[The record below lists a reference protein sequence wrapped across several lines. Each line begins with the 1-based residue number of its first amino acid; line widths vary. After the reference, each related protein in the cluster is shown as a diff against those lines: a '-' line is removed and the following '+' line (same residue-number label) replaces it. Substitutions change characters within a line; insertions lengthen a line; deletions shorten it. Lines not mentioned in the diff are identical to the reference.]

1 MFSFLRKIRKKRY
14 MKNDSTKYLGYAL
27 GEIVLV
33 VIGILIALG
42 INNWSEDMKE
52 RELEMEI
59 LVQISEN
66 LKKDKAALSEI
77 IANANRAV
85 YASRKILALHQNNE
99 SSDSLKF
106 WLGNI
111 VQFDRFLPLTNAYE
125 VLKSKGLDLVT
136 HKELRFMLG
145 TYYDDQ
151 AKIITNANEDL
162 KMSFED
168 DWLPIM
174 RSGVVDFE
182 FKKYLILQDE
192 RAFIASDNLRN
203 IMVLNRSNYSGSI
216 EYMNSGVELIDS
228 ILEIINTQ
236 VQSQQ

>member
-1 MFSFLRKIRKKRY
+1 MFSFLRKTRKKLT
-14 MKNDSTKYLGYAL
+14 MKSDSTKYLGYAL

-42 INNWSEDMKE
+42 INNWSEGQKA
-52 RELEMEI
+52 RQLEMEI
-59 LVQISEN
+59 LIQISEN

-85 YASRKILALHQNNE
+85 YASEKILALHHSNRA
-99 SSDSLKF
+99 SDSLQY

-125 VLKSKGLDLVT
+125 VLKSKGLDLVSN
-136 HKELRFMLG
+136 KELRFKLG

-162 KMSFED
+162 KQSFVD
-168 DWLPIM
+168 DWLPVLKV
-174 RSGVVDFE
+174 GVVDFE
-182 FKKYLILQDE
+182 FKEYVILEDE
-192 RAFIASDNLRN
+192 GAFIASDKIRN
-203 IMVLNRSNYSGSI
+203 IMVLNRSNYTGSI
-216 EYMNSGVELIDS
+216 QYMNSGVVLIDT
-228 ILEIINTQ
+228 ILDIISRE
-236 VQSQQ
+236 VQYQK

>member
-1 MFSFLRKIRKKRY
+1 MFSFLRKTRKKLS
-14 MKNDSTKYLGYAL
+14 MKNDSTKYLGYAI

-42 INNWSEDMKE
+42 INNWNEDRKA

-66 LKKDKAALSEI
+66 LKKDKAALSKI

-85 YASRKILALHQNNE
+85 YASERILALHHSNQ
-99 SSDSLKF
+99 SSDSLQY

-111 VQFDRFLPLTNAYE
+111 VQFDRFLPLTNAFE
-125 VLKSKGLDLVT
+125 VLKSKGLDLVSN
-136 HKELRFMLG
+136 KELRFKLG

-162 KMSFED
+162 KQSFVD
-168 DWLPIM
+168 DWLPILKV
-174 RSGVVDFE
+174 GVVDFE
-182 FKKYLILQDE
+182 FKKYVILEDE
-192 RAFIASDNLRN
+192 RAFIASDKIRN
-203 IMVLNRSNYSGSI
+203 IMVLNRSNYTGSL
-216 EYMNSGVELIDS
+216 EYMNSGVKLIDS
-228 ILEIINTQ
+228 ILDIINTE
-236 VQSQQ
+236 VRNQQ

>member
-1 MFSFLRKIRKKRY
+1 MFSFLRKTRKKLS
-14 MKNDSTKYLGYAL
+14 MKNDSTKYMGYAI

-42 INNWSEDMKE
+42 INNWSEDRKE

-85 YASRKILALHQNNE
+85 YASRKILALHQTNE

-106 WLGNI
+106 WLGSI

-136 HKELRFMLG
+136 NKELRFKLG

-151 AKIITNANEDL
+151 AQIITNANEDL
-162 KMSFED
+162 KQTFVE

-174 RSGVVDFE
+174 RGGVIDFE
-182 FKKYLILQDE
+182 FKKYLILEDE
-192 RAFIASDNLRN
+192 SAFIASDNTRN
-203 IMVLNRSNYSGSI
+203 IMVLNRSNYDGSI

-228 ILEIINTQ
+228 ILYIINTE
-236 VQSQQ
+236 VQNQQ

>member
-1 MFSFLRKIRKKRY
+1 
-14 MKNDSTKYLGYAL
+14 MKSDSTKYLGYAL

-42 INNWSEDMKE
+42 INNWSEDRKE

-77 IANANRAV
+77 IANANQAV
-85 YASRKILALHQNNE
+85 YASEKILELHHSNQ
-99 SSDSLKF
+99 SSDSLKY

-125 VLKSKGLDLVT
+125 VLKSKGLDLVSN
-136 HKELRFMLG
+136 KELRFKLG

-174 RSGVVDFE
+174 RTGVVDFE
-182 FKKYLILQDE
+182 FKKYLIFPDE
-192 RAFIASDNLRN
+192 VAFVTSDKTRN
-203 IMVLNRSNYSGSI
+203 IMVLNRSNYDGSI
-216 EYMNSGVELIDS
+216 GYMNSGLELIDS
-228 ILEIINTQ
+228 ILNMINTE
-236 VQSQQ
+236 VQNQQ

>member
-1 MFSFLRKIRKKRY
+1 MFSFLRKTRKKRF
-14 MKNDSTKYLGYAL
+14 MKNDSKKYIGYAV
-27 GEIVLV
+27 GEIILV

-42 INNWSEDMKE
+42 INNWSEDQKE

-66 LKKDKAALSEI
+66 MKKDKAALSEI

-85 YASRKILALHQNNE
+85 YASEKILALHQSNQN
-99 SSDSLKF
+99 SDSLKY

-125 VLKSKGLDLVT
+125 VLKSKGLDLVSN
-136 HKELRFMLG
+136 KELRFKLG

-151 AKIITNANEDL
+151 AQIITYANEDL
-162 KMSFED
+162 KQTFIE

-174 RSGVVDFE
+174 RGGVVDFE
-182 FKKYLILQDE
+182 FKKYLILEDE
-192 RAFIASDNLRN
+192 RAFIASDNTRN
-203 IMVLNRSNYSGSI
+203 IMVLNRSNYDGSI
-216 EYMNSGVELIDS
+216 AYMNSGVELIDS
-228 ILEIINTQ
+228 ILSIINTE
-236 VQSQQ
+236 VENQQ